1 MRTVTDLQSE
11 AKSVDS
17 GTLFYV
23 YYFGLSEEERNFAK
37 ELLISR
43 SWKINSNKTLW
54 YQRNSQV
61 KVSGEGFEIADVNI
75 FDALKW
81 TSQEKRNFRIEYSQF
96 SSN

>member
-23 YYFGLSEEERNFAK
+23 YYFGLSAEERTFAK

-43 SWKINSNKTLW
+43 SWKINNNKTLW